1 MSAAYEILVA
11 MGRVDL
17 VEEDLAVE
25 FAQEGLD
32 QLEDALVE
40 LFTRYPV
47 GLFFVDSHS
56 ALSSISIR

>member
-1 MSAAYEILVA
+1 